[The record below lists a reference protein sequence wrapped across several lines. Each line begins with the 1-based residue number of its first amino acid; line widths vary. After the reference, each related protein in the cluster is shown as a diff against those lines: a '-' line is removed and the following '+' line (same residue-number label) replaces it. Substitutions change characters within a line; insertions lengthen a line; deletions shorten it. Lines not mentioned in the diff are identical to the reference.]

1 MPPKKQTKDS
11 GAPQAPA
18 AEDLAVNQI
27 NTNLI
32 ETDKVQVIPDTDRVY
47 EITINIPR
55 NKTFKTATEAEQLDA
70 YKTLWQYAVELL
82 PGHVGDQYVVEY
94 CQDGFPHIH
103 GYIHFKVCQ
112 ILDDQYLI
120 EKLVKKIFKHL
131 PRVAWK
137 QIEQNPFNTFYKRFK
152 SPAVVINAKK
162 VLSSTWLDYMYKTKK
177 NAPK

>member
-1 MPPKKQTKDS
+1 MPPKNQSKDS
-11 GAPQAPA
+11 GAPQALA

-27 NTNLI
+27 GLNLI
-32 ETDKVQVIPDTDRVY
+32 DTDKATVIPDTDRVY

-70 YKTLWQYAVELL
+70 YKALWEYAKEVL
-82 PGHVGDQYVVEY
+82 PGLVADQYVVEY

-112 ILDDQYLI
+112 ILTDEYII

-131 PRVAWK
+131 PRAAWK
-137 QIEQNPFNTFYKRFK
+137 QIEQNPYNTFYQRFK

-162 VLSSTWLDYMYKTKK
+162 VVSSTWLDYMHKTKK